1 MFWTRLPS
9 LNALAQISA
18 PRFWILQRAG
28 LRLGTTSTK
37 FLPGI
42 AGTVG
47 QQDPPANSVVARGTT
62 FNLVV
67 VASRGAQNPADGD
80 EEFPGQVPRLYE
92 FLLRLL
98 LDESRLKKETLYQ
111 NQKRWM
117 LNRLVL
123 GTGVVCGLGVDPQN
137 SGMILVVQR
146 GVALDGLGREVVV
159 PAPVSVNPF
168 LLTDS
173 SGNPSGTAD
182 REKGN
187 FDHSTPAQSLLWPS
201 GRV

>member
-1 MFWTRLPS
+1 MAMKNS
-9 LNALAQISA
+9 LDKS
-18 PRFWILQRAG
+18 PG
-28 LRLGTTSTK
+28 CTS
-37 FLPGI
+37 FFYG
-42 AGTVG
+42 
-47 QQDPPANSVVARGTT
+47 
-62 FNLVV
+62 
-67 VASRGAQNPADGD
+67 
-80 EEFPGQVPRLYE
+80 
-92 FLLRLL
+92 LL

-123 GTGVVCGLGVDPQN
+123 ETGVVCGLDVDVDPQN
-137 SGMILVVQR
+137 SGMILVVQP
-146 GVALDGLGREVVV
+146 GVALDGLGRDVVV

-187 FDHSTPAQSLLWPS
+187 FDAFDSGAEPALALRSSLTPIRGGTMVSSFPYVARFREMFATAFANCFSNS
-201 GRV
+201 R

>member
-1 MFWTRLPS
+1 MAMKNS
-9 LNALAQISA
+9 LDNS
-18 PRFWILQRAG
+18 PG
-28 LRLGTTSTK
+28 CTS
-37 FLPGI
+37 FFYG
-42 AGTVG
+42 
-47 QQDPPANSVVARGTT
+47 
-62 FNLVV
+62 
-67 VASRGAQNPADGD
+67 
-80 EEFPGQVPRLYE
+80 
-92 FLLRLL
+92 LL

-111 NQKRWM
+111 NRKRWM

-123 GTGVVCGLGVDPQN
+123 GTGVVCGLGVDVDPQN
-137 SGMILVVQR
+137 SGMILVIQP

-187 FDHSTPAQSLLWPS
+187 FDAFDSGAEPALALRSSLTPIRGGDYGQFLPLRGTFREVFATAFANCFSNS
-201 GRV
+201 R